1 MAWQESDGFVE
12 GDVVKWSEAI
22 WSPNNSRRR
31 KNANKK
37 PWGKQEVTAQVVGM
51 DGDFVTLKVLKAKIT
66 ESNVGTVLIP
76 HKVGAT
82 IKKKR
87 QTLLKGQP
95 ERLLWSEEEVRAALV
110 KSVEIGT
117 QAS

>member
-1 MAWQESDGFVE
+1 MVWRESDGFVE

-22 WSPNNSRRR
+22 WSPNNRRRR

-51 DGDFVTLKVLKAKIT
+51 DEEFIALKVLKAKIT
-66 ESNVGTVLIP
+66 ESNVGTELLP

-95 ERLLWSEEEVRAALV
+95 ERLLWTEEDVRGALL
-110 KSVEIGT
+110 I
-117 QAS
+117 QPPI

>member
-1 MAWQESDGFVE
+1 MAWRKSDGFVE

-22 WSPNNSRRR
+22 WSPNNRRRR
-31 KNANKK
+31 KVANRK

-51 DGDFVTLKVLKAKIT
+51 DEDFISLKVLKAKIT

-76 HKVGAT
+76 HKAGTT

-87 QTLLKGQP
+87 QTLLRGQP
-95 ERLLWSEEEVRAALV
+95 ERLLWSEEEVRNTLL
-110 KSVEIGT
+110 
-117 QAS
+117 

>member
-1 MAWQESDGFVE
+1 MAWRETKDGFVE

-22 WSPNNSRRR
+22 WSPNNGRRR

-37 PWGKQEVTAQVVGM
+37 PWGKQEVTAQVIGM
-51 DGDFVTLKVLKAKIT
+51 DDDFLTLKILRSKIM
-66 ESNVGTVLIP
+66 ESNVGTELIP

-87 QTLLKGQP
+87 QTVLKGQP
-95 ERLLWSEEEVRAALV
+95 ERLLWSEEEVRLAVQSKNPL
-110 KSVEIGT
+110 
-117 QAS
+117 